1 MLTSGMVTGMYLFFP
16 LAKLKVFLLE
26 KLTTSSLV
34 IQPTLR
40 KIVLLLPSSKTDHFK
55 LRTLLLHWSYL
66 LSELLCSRSVPGSM
80 KVKGRRNERQQAGW

>member
-16 LAKLKVFLLE
+16 LAKLQVFLLD

-40 KIVLLLPSSKTDHFK
+40 KVVLLHPSSFKTQDP
-55 LRTLLLHWSYL
+55 LTSL
-66 LSELLCSRSVPGSM
+66 ELPLV
-80 KVKGRRNERQQAGW
+80 